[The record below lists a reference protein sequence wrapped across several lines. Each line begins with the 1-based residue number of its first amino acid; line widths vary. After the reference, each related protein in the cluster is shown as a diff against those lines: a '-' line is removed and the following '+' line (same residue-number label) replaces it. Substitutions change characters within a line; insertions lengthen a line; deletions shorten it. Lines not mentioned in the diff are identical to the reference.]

1 VPKLD
6 FNLDNEAELKKKA
19 DALKDFQ
26 RSISETSDKIKVSL
40 AGVTLPK
47 ATAQALALNLQIDQF
62 VKKAADAG
70 VNTAKFSGQ
79 VAGLRDRIE
88 ELRQTGLQKEALA
101 FSEQVDSAA
110 VAVDRLSRGGL
121 PVLEEKL
128 GNVED
133 SFKSLR
139 DKIQNDI
146 DANAALADTNET
158 AARAMERLK
167 QILAGLGEAHDK
179 ATRAAIA
186 QVAAEQQ
193 LADLATQRN
202 NFDTS
207 TAIADLRQARGD
219 GGPVSSA
226 QADLQNAARQLGAQ
240 TIETASKLKEL
251 EIERAQLVEQNQA
264 GANDQQIANLDSE
277 IALQAELHDLVM
289 STSADQLVAAR
300 KVDEAFTNFADDL
313 SSQLA
318 DML

>member
-1 VPKLD
+1 
-6 FNLDNEAELKKKA
+6 
-19 DALKDFQ
+19 
-26 RSISETSDKIKVSL
+26 
-40 AGVTLPK
+40 
-47 ATAQALALNLQIDQF
+47 

-88 ELRQTGLQKEALA
+88 ELRQAGLQKEALA

-121 PVLEEKL
+121 PALEEKL

-202 NFDTS
+202 NFDTA
-207 TAIADLRQARGD
+207 TAIARSAPGPRRGRPGVERPGGSAERGAPARRPD
-219 GGPVSSA
+219 DRDRV
-226 QADLQNAARQLGAQ
+226 
-240 TIETASKLKEL
+240 
-251 EIERAQLVEQNQA
+251 EIERARDRARPARRAELMA

-277 IALQAELHDLVM
+277 IALQAELHDLVA

-313 SSQLA
+313 SQQLA
-318 DML
+318 DMLETWDGSLRASPAPSANWPRRSLSSPARTASRARSRAD